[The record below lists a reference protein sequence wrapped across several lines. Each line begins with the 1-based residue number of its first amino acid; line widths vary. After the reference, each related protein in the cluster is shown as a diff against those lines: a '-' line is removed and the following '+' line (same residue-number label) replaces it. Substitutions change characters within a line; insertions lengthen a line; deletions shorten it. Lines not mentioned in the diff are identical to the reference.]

1 MAAADDDLFAV
12 DPAGDAVGDDIA
24 DLGVLCFCCC
34 IRYRCAFRSK
44 SAQVAGEISLDRRVT
59 AAVEGIEGKLLLP
72 QLRHAPRP
80 VVPDCST
87 GRRKNQAAGK
97 KLMKRGASGPARN
110 EIPGKKLFFLK
121 KTIDFARQRLY
132 NTFLH
137 EVTTVTVVSSKEV

>member
-1 MAAADDDLFAV
+1 V
-12 DPAGDAVGDDIA
+12 PP
-24 DLGVLCFCCC
+24 
-34 IRYRCAFRSK
+34 RT
-44 SAQVAGEISLDRRVT
+44 T
-59 AAVEGIEGKLLLP
+59 AAKQRGKKAYAMARSAESYK
-72 QLRHAPRP
+72 QLSIREFTKAA
-80 VVPDCST
+80 
-87 GRRKNQAAGK
+87 KNYESGKAGK